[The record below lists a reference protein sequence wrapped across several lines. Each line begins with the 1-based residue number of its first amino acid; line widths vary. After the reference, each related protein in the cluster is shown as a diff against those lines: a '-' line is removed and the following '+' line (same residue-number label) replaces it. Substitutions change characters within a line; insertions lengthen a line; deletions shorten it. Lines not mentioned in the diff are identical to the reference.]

1 MGGYIFQSAES
12 KRSISLTRGSA
23 RFRYIPAAG
32 RFLIVCT
39 FMEDAIRIITQ
50 WNDQLLYL
58 KDYRHSKIP
67 TFYSAFRNTFTMVVL
82 IFCQYRGV
90 SRIHFFS

>member
-1 MGGYIFQSAES
+1 MLPGCICIGYRRDILL
-12 KRSISLTRGSA
+12 IRGPNC
-23 RFRYIPAAG
+23 RRYIPAAG

-58 KDYRHSKIP
+58 KDYRHSKILIHGTGLRIP
-67 TFYSAFRNTFTMVVL
+67 LQWSYS
-82 IFCQYRGV
+82 
-90 SRIHFFS
+90 

>member
-1 MGGYIFQSAES
+1 MLPERICMGY
-12 KRSISLTRGSA
+12 KRDILLIRGLTCH
-23 RFRYIPAAG
+23 RYIPAAG

-58 KDYRHSKIP
+58 KDYRHSKILTNP
-67 TFYSAFRNTFTMVVL
+67 IGLRIPLRWLYS
-82 IFCQYRGV
+82 
-90 SRIHFFS
+90 

>member
-1 MGGYIFQSAES
+1 MLPECTCMGYRRDILLIRG
-12 KRSISLTRGSA
+12 LTCR
-23 RFRYIPAAG
+23 RYIPAAG

-58 KDYRHSKIP
+58 KDYRHSKILTKRIGLRIP
-67 TFYSAFRNTFTMVVL
+67 LQWSYS
-82 IFCQYRGV
+82 
-90 SRIHFFS
+90 